1 MVLLKSLLVKG
12 VFDKHL
18 LSLFLI
24 VLLQEKM
31 NFCQTKP
38 KKK

>member
-1 MVLLKSLLVKG
+1 MFLLKGLLVKG

-18 LSLFLI
+18 LNLFWV

-31 NFCQTKP
+31 DFCQTKP